1 MGINGL
7 WDVIGEGEIVH
18 IADYAAQHFRK
29 HGRPLRIAVD
39 EACWRFTNLTPEQVG
54 KIRDGEPAA
63 NPVEKTIL
71 WRILRFMKLNVQL
84 LFVYDG
90 PSKPWKSG
98 RGGGGLLDKELVKL
112 LHQLLDTLKVPY
124 HRAPGEAEAECAAL
138 EQRGVVDAV
147 WADDGDAFMFGCQT
161 LIKQHKVDGQRIKD
175 YVRIYRAE
183 TILKECD
190 LDRDS
195 LVLFAMLA
203 GGDYD
208 TQGLRGCGPKTAAK
222 ASRTELGVASKARDI
237 HKYPQQVVLWRQALD
252 RALRSSGSSVE
263 IPTSFPNQKALG
275 NYLYPNI
282 SPPEVLDNLRA
293 LRQGWDQKIDQYKL
307 RKLLR
312 ERFNIWTK
320 GFINHFAPIYLVRA
334 LARATPEQRNENLQ
348 YAVQLKRTRKNKD
361 DAETPTPSEVKI
373 TFSPLPAMEIN
384 LSQKPPEED
393 WDLPGWKG
401 KDGASYDPLQKIE
414 AEILQCFLDHGLPE
428 GGVAPPPEPARRKR
442 KGSVGEEGE
451 ADQTK
456 KSTPKQSQ
464 DESVSANNSQSQG
477 TPKKRGRPRKNASD
491 ELNAKKS
498 RKSSGKGKEADAT
511 PDLPPTPPRPVFKLP
526 RSRFPTQST
535 PPARPPVT
543 EPAVQDLAG
552 SSNPEAPTSGTK
564 SQTRLSAPPNTDV
577 EPFSPAIARRE
588 GFVPGESIPVE
599 DLRELRTASSLL
611 SQHHHQ
617 QQQQHQYH
625 ASEREAVNP
634 QSQPSSISAPAT
646 QPGRATS
653 SKPSRVH
660 EVIDLT

>member
-7 WDVIGEGEIVH
+7 WDVIGAGEIVH
-18 IADYAAQHFRK
+18 IADYATQHFQK

-39 EACWRFTNLTPEQVG
+39 EACWRFTNLTPEQME

-63 NPVEKTIL
+63 KPVEKTIL
-71 WRILRFMKLNVQL
+71 WRILRLMKLNVQL

-112 LHQLLDTLKVPY
+112 LHQLLDHLKVPY

-147 WADDGDAFMFGCQT
+147 WADDGDAFMFGCRT

-183 TILKECD
+183 TILRECD
-190 LDRDS
+190 LDRES

-222 ASRTELGVASKARDI
+222 ASRTEFGIASKARDI
-237 HKYPQQVVLWRQALD
+237 HKYPERVELWRQALE
-252 RALRSSGSSVE
+252 RALRLSGSSVE

-275 NYLYPNI
+275 NYLHPNI

-293 LRQGWDQKIDQYKL
+293 LRQGWDQKIDQSKL
-307 RKLLR
+307 RRLLR

-320 GFINHFAPIYLVRA
+320 GFINHFAPICLVRA
-334 LARATPEQRNENLQ
+334 LARATREQQSENLQ
-348 YAVQLKRTRKNKD
+348 YGVQLKRTRKAKE
-361 DAETPTPSEVKI
+361 DAETPASSEVKI

-401 KDGASYDPLQKIE
+401 KDGTSYDPLQKIE
-414 AEILQCFLDHGLPE
+414 AEILRCFLDHGLPE
-428 GGVAPPPEPARRKR
+428 GGVAPPPEPAKRKR
-442 KGSVGEEGE
+442 KGPVGEGE
-451 ADQTK
+451 AGQAN
-456 KSTPKQSQ
+456 KSTPKGTQ
-464 DESVSANNSQSQG
+464 DESVCASNSQSQG
-477 TPKKRGRPRKNASD
+477 TPKKRGRPRKSASD
-491 ELNAKKS
+491 ESNAKQS
-498 RKSSGKGKEADAT
+498 RKSSGKGKEADPT
-511 PDLPPTPPRPVFKLP
+511 PDMPPTPPRPVFKLP
-526 RSRFPTQST
+526 RSRFPTQLT
-535 PPARPPVT
+535 PPAPPPVAD
-543 EPAVQDLAG
+543 PAVLDLAN
-552 SSNPEAPTSGTK
+552 SSSPEATDSGAM
-564 SQTRLSAPPNTDV
+564 SQGAALAPNTDV
-577 EPFSPAIARRE
+577 EPFSPTTARRE
-588 GFVPGESIPVE
+588 GFIPGKSIPAK
-599 DLRELRTASSLL
+599 DLRELRAASSLL
-611 SQHHHQ
+611 SHHQ
-617 QQQQHQYH
+617 QQQQQQQHP
-625 ASEREAVNP
+625 SEQEGVTSQKP
-634 QSQPSSISAPAT
+634 QPSSNTAPAT

-653 SKPSRVH
+653 RPSGTH

>member
-1 MGINGL
+1 MGRD
-7 WDVIGEGEIVH
+7 W
-18 IADYAAQHFRK
+18 
-29 HGRPLRIAVD
+29 GRRDLD
-39 EACWRFTNLTPEQVG
+39 EACWRFTNLTPEQVE

-71 WRILRFMKLNVQL
+71 WRILRLMKLNVQL

-90 PSKPWKSG
+90 PNKPWKSG

-112 LHQLLDTLKVPY
+112 LHQLLDHLKVPY

-138 EQRGVVDAV
+138 EQRGIVDAV
-147 WADDGDAFMFGCQT
+147 WADDGDAFMFGCRT

-222 ASRTELGVASKARDI
+222 ASRIELGVASKARDI
-237 HKYPQQVVLWRQALD
+237 HRYPQQVMLWRQALD
-252 RALRSSGSSVE
+252 SALKLSGSNVE

-293 LRQGWDQKIDQYKL
+293 LRQGWDQKIDQPKL
-307 RKLLR
+307 RRLLR

-320 GFINHFAPIYLVRA
+320 GFINHFAPVYLVRA
-334 LARATPEQRNENLQ
+334 LARATPEQRSENLQ
-348 YAVQLKRTRKNKD
+348 YAVQLKRTRKAKD
-361 DAETPTPSEVKI
+361 GAEAPTPSEVKI
-373 TFSPLPAMEIN
+373 TFSPLPAMEID

-414 AEILQCFLDHGLPE
+414 AEILRCFLDHGLPE
-428 GGVAPPPEPARRKR
+428 GGVAPPPEPAKRKR
-442 KGSVGEEGE
+442 KGSAGKGE
-451 ADQTK
+451 AEQAN
-456 KSTPKQSQ
+456 KSTPKRSQ
-464 DESVSANNSQSQG
+464 DESVSASNSQSQG
-477 TPKKRGRPRKNASD
+477 TPQKRGRPRKSASD
-491 ELNAKKS
+491 EPSAKQS
-498 RKSSGKGKEADAT
+498 RKSSGKGKEADPI
-511 PDLPPTPPRPVFKLP
+511 PDMPPTPPRPVFKLP

-535 PPARPPVT
+535 PPAPPPVA
-543 EPAVQDLAG
+543 EPAVMDLAG
-552 SSNPEAPTSGTK
+552 SSSPETSK
-564 SQTRLSAPPNTDV
+564 SGAMSQGAVLAPNTDV
-577 EPFSPAIARRE
+577 EPFSPAMARRE
-588 GFVPGESIPVE
+588 GFVPGECIPAK
-599 DLRELRTASSLL
+599 DLRELRVASSLL
-611 SQHHHQ
+611 CQRQQQQQQQ
-617 QQQQHQYH
+617 QQQQHP
-625 ASEREAVNP
+625 SEREGVGRK
-634 QSQPSSISAPAT
+634 SQPSSTSAPAT
-646 QPGRATS
+646 QLGKATS
-653 SKPSRVH
+653 RPSEAH

>member
-39 EACWRFTNLTPEQVG
+39 EACWRFTNLTPEQVE

-71 WRILRFMKLNVQL
+71 WRILRLMKLNVQL

-90 PSKPWKSG
+90 PSEPWKSG

-112 LHQLLDTLKVPY
+112 LHQLLDHLKVPY

-222 ASRTELGVASKARDI
+222 ASRTELGVARKARDI

-252 RALRSSGSSVE
+252 RALKLSGSSVE

-282 SPPEVLDNLRA
+282 NPPEVLDHLRA

-348 YAVQLKRTRKNKD
+348 YAVQLKRTRKAKD
-361 DAETPTPSEVKI
+361 DAETPVSSEIKI

-393 WDLPGWKG
+393 WDLTGWKS
-401 KDGASYDPLQKIE
+401 KDRASYDPLQKIE
-414 AEILQCFLDHGLPE
+414 AEIL
-428 GGVAPPPEPARRKR
+428 RRKR
-442 KGSVGEEGE
+442 KVSVAEEGE

-456 KSTPKQSQ
+456 KPTPKQSQ
-464 DESVSANNSQSQG
+464 DESGSANNSQSQG

-491 ELNAKKS
+491 EPNAKHS

-535 PPARPPVT
+535 PPAPPPVT
-543 EPAVQDLAG
+543 KPTVLDLAD
-552 SSNPEAPTSGTK
+552 SNSPQAPASGTK
-564 SQTRLSAPPNTDV
+564 SQMKVSAPPNTDV
-577 EPFSPAIARRE
+577 ESSSPAIARRE
-588 GFVPGESIPVE
+588 GFAPGESIPAK
-599 DLRELRTASSLL
+599 DLRELRAASSLAC
-611 SQHHHQ
+611 QHHHHQ
-617 QQQQHQYH
+617 QHT
-625 ASEREAVNP
+625 ASERESAS
-634 QSQPSSISAPAT
+634 QKRQPSSNSVPAT

>member
-39 EACWRFTNLTPEQVG
+39 EACWRFTNLTPEQVE
-54 KIRDGEPAA
+54 KIPRWRAGGQSRGEDDLMADP
-63 NPVEKTIL
+63 PTHE
-71 WRILRFMKLNVQL
+71 
-84 LFVYDG
+84 
-90 PSKPWKSG
+90 
-98 RGGGGLLDKELVKL
+98 
-112 LHQLLDTLKVPY
+112 VPY

-222 ASRTELGVASKARDI
+222 ASRTELGVARKARDI

-252 RALRSSGSSVE
+252 RALKLSGSSVE

-282 SPPEVLDNLRA
+282 NPPEVLDHLRA

-348 YAVQLKRTRKNKD
+348 YAVQLKRTRKAKD
-361 DAETPTPSEVKI
+361 DAETPVSSEIKI

-393 WDLPGWKG
+393 WDLPGWKS
-401 KDGASYDPLQKIE
+401 KDRASYDPLQKIE
-414 AEILQCFLDHGLPE
+414 AEILRCFLDHGLPD
-428 GGVAPPPEPARRKR
+428 GGVAPPP
-442 KGSVGEEGE
+442 G
-451 ADQTK
+451 
-456 KSTPKQSQ
+456 
-464 DESVSANNSQSQG
+464 
-477 TPKKRGRPRKNASD
+477 AS
-491 ELNAKKS
+491 
-498 RKSSGKGKEADAT
+498 
-511 PDLPPTPPRPVFKLP
+511 
-526 RSRFPTQST
+526 
-535 PPARPPVT
+535 
-543 EPAVQDLAG
+543 
-552 SSNPEAPTSGTK
+552 
-564 SQTRLSAPPNTDV
+564 
-577 EPFSPAIARRE
+577 
-588 GFVPGESIPVE
+588 
-599 DLRELRTASSLL
+599 
-611 SQHHHQ
+611 
-617 QQQQHQYH
+617 
-625 ASEREAVNP
+625 
-634 QSQPSSISAPAT
+634 
-646 QPGRATS
+646 
-653 SKPSRVH
+653 
-660 EVIDLT
+660 